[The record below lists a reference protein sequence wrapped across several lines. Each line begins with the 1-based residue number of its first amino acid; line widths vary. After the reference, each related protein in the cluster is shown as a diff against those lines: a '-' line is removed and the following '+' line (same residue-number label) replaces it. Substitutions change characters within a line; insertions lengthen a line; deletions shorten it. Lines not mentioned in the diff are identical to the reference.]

1 MRTGRHGDRSGALGR
16 ACVSGLLLGVVILG
30 AAVLAVTL
38 ARRLGLGA
46 VLGYLGLG
54 VVVGPWGLGWIDDV
68 EAIAHL
74 AEFGVVLLLFV
85 IGLELQPKRLWHMR
99 RAVFGLGGAQVGATA
114 VLLALIAALL
124 GLHVKSAIF
133 VGLALAMS
141 STAFA
146 LQMLAEKKQLTAR
159 HGRAAFS
166 ILLFQ
171 DLAVIPLLALIP
183 LLGPTRVTIGIET
196 LTRAG
201 TALGMVALVALGGH
215 FLLRPALRL
224 VAASRVHEAMTAS
237 ALFIVAGTALLMQ
250 SVGLSMGLGAFL
262 AGLLLADS
270 EYRHEL
276 EADIEPFKG
285 LLLGLFFISVGMS
298 VNLDLLVARAP
309 LVAALTAGL
318 IAVKFAVLYRLARV
332 WGGTRSSALQLA
344 FAISQG
350 GEFAFVLFGVAE
362 GKHVLDGNQAELLV
376 VVVTLSMALTP
387 FLSAAG
393 DFFVRR
399 VRPAQARRYDT
410 PPATE
415 RPVIIA
421 GLGRFGQ
428 IVARVLRARKIP
440 FTALEIRPDQVD
452 VMRQFGIEVYFGDAS
467 RVELLR
473 AAQADQATLFVLAI
487 DDEEA
492 SVRTAEVVTQHF
504 PGLPIYARARNRKHA
519 YRLMD
524 LGIQHIRR
532 ETFVSSLELASM
544 VLQGLGMQRA
554 DAQHSIELFRKHD
567 ETLLDTLHPHNDD
580 DEKTRYLAQESA
592 RELEELM
599 QQDTKLPDK

>member
-1 MRTGRHGDRSGALGR
+1 M
-16 ACVSGLLLGVVILG
+16 SGLLLGVVILG
-30 AAVLAVTL
+30 SAVLAVTL

-54 VVVGPWGLGWIDDV
+54 VLVGPWSLGWIDDV

-85 IGLELQPKRLWHMR
+85 IGLELEPQRLWHMR
-99 RAVFGLGGAQVGATA
+99 RAVFGMGGTQVAVTA
-114 VLLALIAALL
+114 VLLAGVAALL
-124 GLHVKSAIF
+124 GLPAKSAIF

-146 LQMLAEKKQLTAR
+146 LQMLAERKQLTSR

-183 LLGPTRVTIGIET
+183 LLGPTRVTIGAES
-196 LTRAG
+196 LARAG

-224 VAASRVHEAMTAS
+224 VASSRVHEAMTAS

-262 AGLLLADS
+262 AGVLLADS

-298 VNLDLLVARAP
+298 VNVNLLVERALLVAG
-309 LVAALTAGL
+309 LTAGL
-318 IAVKFAVLYRLARV
+318 IAVKFAVLYRLSRA

-362 GKHVLDGNQAELLV
+362 GKHVLDGNHAELLV

-393 DFFVRR
+393 DYAVRR
-399 VRPAQARRYDT
+399 LGPARPRRSYDT
-410 PPATE
+410 PPAVE

-428 IVARVLRARKIP
+428 MVARVLRARKIP
-440 FTALEIRPDQVD
+440 FTALEIRPEQVE
-452 VMRQFGIEVYFGDAS
+452 VMRQFGIEAYFGDAS
-467 RVELLR
+467 RLDLLR
-473 AAQADQATLFVLAI
+473 AAHADQARLFVLAI

-492 SVRTAEVVTQHF
+492 SVRTAALVAQHF
-504 PGLPIYARARNRKHA
+504 PDLPIYARARNRKHA

-524 LGIQHIRR
+524 LGVKFIRR
-532 ETFVSSLELASM
+532 ETLLSALDLTCL
-544 VLQGLGMQRA
+544 VLQGLGIARPEAQR
-554 DAQHSIELFRKHD
+554 SIELFRKHD
-567 ETLLDTLHPHNDD
+567 EQLLETLHPHNDD
-580 DEKTRYLAQESA
+580 AEKTRYLAQESA

-599 QQDTKLPDK
+599 QQDTRLPAG